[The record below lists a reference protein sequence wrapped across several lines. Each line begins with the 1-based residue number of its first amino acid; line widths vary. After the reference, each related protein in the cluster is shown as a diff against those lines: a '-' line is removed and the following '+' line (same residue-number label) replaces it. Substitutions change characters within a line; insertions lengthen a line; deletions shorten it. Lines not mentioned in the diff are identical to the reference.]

1 MIVTLAIPQIFNNK
15 NNNNIYSPQQR
26 MAPYA
31 QGGSIHSSN
40 EWQPAIS
47 KTTITL
53 ILYAK

>member
-1 MIVTLAIPQIFNNK
+1 MIVTLATSQIFNN
-15 NNNNIYSPQQR
+15 NNNNFSPQQR

-40 EWQPAIS
+40 EWQPSIS

-53 ILYAK
+53 ILCAK